1 MKSENIG
8 NIVSAIAKCSVAI
21 GAVSKDGYNKAQGYA
36 FVGDEHI
43 MQKAQRALAEHGLCI
58 APVEMKSVS
67 VPSIK
72 GTQNVCTVSVTWLVS
87 HESGEWLTIQTI
99 GEGADSADKGAY
111 KAMTGARKYAFR
123 LLFNI
128 PTGDDA
134 ERDETPAQAPV
145 QRATTTAPANPVDA
159 EKEERRG
166 ILRNV
171 LGTGLNITQEN
182 QLLFRDTPIEQLR
195 RFQTEFRGQLENLEV
210 APGVAFSAA
219 AKYLTGVPK

>member
-1 MKSENIG
+1 M
-8 NIVSAIAKCSVAI
+8 V
-21 GAVSKDGYNKAQGYA
+21 
-36 FVGDEHI
+36 
-43 MQKAQRALAEHGLCI
+43 
-58 APVEMKSVS
+58 
-67 VPSIK
+67 
-72 GTQNVCTVSVTWLVS
+72 
-87 HESGEWLTIQTI
+87 QTI

-145 QRATTTAPANPVDA
+145 QRVTAPAPAPAPANPVDA

-166 ILRNV
+166 ILRHV